1 MDSEGKTH
9 LNTNIKPRPSLK
21 FANLEEKMKDL
32 KENETKKTKPALR
45 KRLSWNV
52 ENIEENERE
61 KINNPRKKIDEPKT
75 PYIYHED
82 GDSIYLNK
90 LSEINKLQPTVI
102 TI

>member
-1 MDSEGKTH
+1 MDSEG
-9 LNTNIKPRPSLK
+9 NTNSNTYIKPRPSIK
-21 FANLEEKMKDL
+21 FATMQEKTKDII
-32 KENETKKTKPALR
+32 ENETKKTKPSLK

-61 KINNPRKKIDEPKT
+61 KINNPKKKIDEPKT

-82 GDSIYLNK
+82 GDNHYLNK
-90 LSEINKLQPTVI
+90 LSEINKLQPTVK